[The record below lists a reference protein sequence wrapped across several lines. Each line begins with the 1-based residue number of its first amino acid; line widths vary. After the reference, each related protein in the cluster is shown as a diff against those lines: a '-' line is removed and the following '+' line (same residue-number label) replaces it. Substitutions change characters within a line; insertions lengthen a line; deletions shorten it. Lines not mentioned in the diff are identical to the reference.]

1 MRLRLAQGSLLLTR
15 RGNYRLR
22 NMAVIVAMEEG
33 RHAYREGK
41 PMMDNPY
48 AEGSPEHIWWCEGWR
63 MEWWG
68 EKGWRGEDE

>member
-1 MRLRLAQGSLLLTR
+1 
-15 RGNYRLR
+15 
-22 NMAVIVAMEEG
+22 MAVVVATEEG

-48 AEGSPEHIWWCEGWR
+48 AEGSPEHIWWIEGWR